1 MTMHN
6 NPQSA
11 YLRSLAI
18 FTVLIL
24 AVCALGNWFVDP
36 YDMFGSSRISG
47 INQKKPAAE
56 TRERI
61 TKPYRV
67 LEVQPK
73 TLILGNSRPELGL
86 DPSYHCWPG
95 EMRPVYNMA
104 MLGAGLYMNYRNFQ
118 HAVHNG
124 RIKHVF
130 LGLDFLFFVH
140 QNQLTHPEKW
150 NPPEK
155 DLEQLQV
162 FAHGNINPQFKWNQF
177 SNRLKTLLS
186 LQAVTDSIHTI
197 IAQRNPNSPTLNPDG
212 HNPARQFLSGI
223 ATEGQ
228 QVLFAQKN
236 RAVAK
241 LLSQQNSIF
250 QGDQR
255 WSESFEILRRILV
268 LADSH
273 NIQVTLFINARHADY
288 LNLIAFSGKWSML
301 EEWKRVLTVLAERY
315 KAQVWDF
322 HDFDTFSTPP
332 APSEIGEALAGYW
345 EPGHY
350 RPELGNAMLNSM
362 VGKNCKSGVTKVGS
376 ALQSTRIEEHLEKL
390 SQHRQK
396 YIKKHHKELMEL
408 KKLYTT
414 FSQ

>member
-1 MTMHN
+1 M
-6 NPQSA
+6 
-11 YLRSLAI
+11 
-18 FTVLIL
+18 
-24 AVCALGNWFVDP
+24 
-36 YDMFGSSRISG
+36 
-47 INQKKPAAE
+47 
-56 TRERI
+56 
-61 TKPYRV
+61 
-67 LEVQPK
+67 
-73 TLILGNSRPELGL
+73 
-86 DPSYHCWPG
+86 
-95 EMRPVYNMA
+95 
-104 MLGAGLYMNYRNFQ
+104 
-118 HAVHNG
+118 
-124 RIKHVF
+124 
-130 LGLDFLFFVH
+130 
-140 QNQLTHPEKW
+140 
-150 NPPEK
+150 
-155 DLEQLQV
+155 
-162 FAHGNINPQFKWNQF
+162 
-177 SNRLKTLLS
+177 
-186 LQAVTDSIHTI
+186 
-197 IAQRNPNSPTLNPDG
+197 
-212 HNPARQFLSGI
+212 SGI